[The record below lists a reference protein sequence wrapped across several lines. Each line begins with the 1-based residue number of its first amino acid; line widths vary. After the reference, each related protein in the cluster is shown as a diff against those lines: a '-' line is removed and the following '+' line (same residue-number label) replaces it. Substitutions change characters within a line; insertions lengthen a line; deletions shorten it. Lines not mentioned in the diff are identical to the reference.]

1 MPGRPASSTED
12 DGGPPAALGG
22 RHAGGMTRP
31 PRPLPSPVSPPPD
44 HDDDAPVPRR
54 LQTPDAAPVHTVR
67 NLRAAGVTPQR
78 LRASD
83 LSAPGWGLR
92 AVGTGPV
99 DRVGHLRALADLT
112 PGDVVVTHATAAWV
126 WGMWLPSALEP
137 LAPIHLSKRVDDG
150 ARPRPRGVRPHT
162 LPAAAPVTSLAGVPV
177 TSAAWTWS
185 DLATQLV
192 PWGDPRSVPSLVE
205 EHALEDLVVAGES
218 LLQSAHGA
226 AAREEPGEHPRCTR
240 AELAAVVGKRRNVR
254 GVRLMRAALPLLREG
269 SGSPAESRLR
279 LRLVAAGFPEP
290 RMNVRVTLRGGSW
303 IMPDL
308 VWEESRVCLEYEG
321 DHHRTDVAQFRE
333 DISRV
338 RRLEASDWTCLRVA
352 GDVWTPSGFERMAAD
367 LRAALLRRGAVLSAQ
382 TNCHES
388 LECGPDANDS

>member
-1 MPGRPASSTED
+1 
-12 DGGPPAALGG
+12 
-22 RHAGGMTRP
+22 MTRP
-31 PRPLPSPVSPPPD
+31 PRRLPPAVSPPPD
-44 HDDDAPVPRR
+44 HEDAPVPRR
-54 LQTPDAAPVHTVR
+54 LLTSGAAPVSTVR
-67 NLRAAGVTPQR
+67 ALRAAGATAQR

-83 LSAPGWGLR
+83 LAAPAWGLR
-92 AVGTGPV
+92 AIGPGPV
-99 DRVGHLRALADLT
+99 DRIGHLRALTDLT
-112 PGDVVVTHATAAWV
+112 PGDAVVTHATAAWV
-126 WGMWLPSALEP
+126 WGIWLPSALDP
-137 LAPIHLSKRVDDG
+137 LSPLHLSKRIDAG
-150 ARPRPRGVRPHT
+150 GRPRPRGVRPHT
-162 LPAAAPVTSLAGVPV
+162 LPPAAPVTRLAGVPV
-177 TSAAWTWS
+177 TSAAWTWT

-192 PWGDPRSVPSLVE
+192 PWGDPRSVPPLVE
-205 EHALEDLVVAGES
+205 ERALEDLVVAGES

-254 GVRLMRAALPLLREG
+254 GVRLMRAALPLLRDG

-279 LRLVAAGFPEP
+279 LRLVGAGFPEP